1 MTNFQVDH
9 NETGFGLPVF
19 SNPVYGGKVLQELSV
34 DGQNIIR
41 PWGVEFADSS
51 TFYSLEDGFGYRYD
65 LLEHHES
72 NSPLSHDVSQLIRM
86 HEGLVRLELTETLSG
101 AHEYR
106 RTCTLTCIEDSTLM
120 DFVLRYRFV
129 AAKFPCGYIAG
140 HILPF
145 AGSCVYHQYPVDTA
159 AVGNDAYSI
168 RIEVIG
174 KTVPISMKGH
184 VYLRDGED
192 AWVLHVRMLPAA
204 WDKEVI
210 KLCSR
215 WFGTRPLPQWAS
227 MPLLRIPQVKEALW
241 YRGERRPWRNRI
253 ACIFSPNAYPMVRIK
268 KGEVLRW
275 DVSCRIEQ
283 AIEK

>member
-1 MTNFQVDH
+1 MAKFYRDDG
-9 NETGFGLPVF
+9 EKEYGLPEF
-19 SNPVYGGKVLQELSV
+19 SDPVYGGKVLQELSLN
-34 DGQNIIR
+34 GENIIR

-51 TFYSLEDGFGYRYD
+51 TFYSLEDGFGYRYE
-65 LLEHHES
+65 LLKHQET
-72 NSPLSHDVSQLIRM
+72 NGQLSHELCQIIRLR
-86 HEGLVRLELTETLSG
+86 EGLVRLELNETLAG
-101 AHEYR
+101 PREFR
-106 RTCTLTCIEDSTLM
+106 RTCTLTCIEDTTLM
-120 DFVLRYRFV
+120 DFVLRFRFL
-129 AAKFPCGYIAG
+129 AAKLPYGYIARRT
-140 HILPF
+140 LPF
-145 AGSCVYHQYPVDTA
+145 VGSCVYHQYPVDSA
-159 AVGNDAYSI
+159 AIGNDQYAI
-168 RIEVIG
+168 RVEAIG
-174 KTVPISMKGH
+174 KAVPSCMKGH

-192 AWVLHVRMLPAA
+192 AWVLHMRMLPSA

-227 MPLLRIPQVKEALW
+227 VPLLRVPQVKEALW

-275 DVSCRIEQ
+275 DVVCRIEQ